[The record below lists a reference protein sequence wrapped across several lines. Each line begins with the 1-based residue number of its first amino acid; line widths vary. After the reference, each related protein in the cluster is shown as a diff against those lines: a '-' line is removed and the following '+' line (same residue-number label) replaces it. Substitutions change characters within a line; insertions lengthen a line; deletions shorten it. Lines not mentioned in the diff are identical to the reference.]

1 MITRSHPTIRLL
13 QSGVPGLDAVLGGGV
28 PEYSFNLIAGD
39 PGAGKS
45 TLAQQI
51 AFSRGSAD
59 APALYFTVL
68 GEPPLKMLRHA
79 QHYSFFDE
87 AKVGTAV
94 RFVNLSAEA
103 MDHDLGS
110 IMKHMIAEV
119 EQVNPAIVIVDS
131 FRTVAH
137 ASDSESQLQEFV
149 QRLAL
154 HLTGW
159 QATTFL
165 VGEYDLDEAHGNPIF
180 TIADGILWLTQQI
193 ERNACVR
200 RMRVA
205 KMRASATMPGLHTF
219 VISEDGICIFPRIL
233 PRTAPRP
240 DRHEAPR
247 ASTGIEGLDGLM
259 SGGIPVGQS
268 ALFVGPSGSGKSLFA
283 RHFIAA
289 GAAAG
294 EPGIIAVFEEHP
306 GEYLAR
312 ASGFGPDLT
321 PFIER
326 GLVEVLYLR
335 SLDLTVD
342 EALAEI
348 RSAVDRKKARRV
360 AIDSLSEFELA
371 LAPSFRDDFR
381 ESLFRTI
388 TALTGL
394 GATVLMTVD
403 IVQSSTELAL
413 SPHITEFLADVLVLQ
428 RYVEHGGKLE
438 KVLTVVKMRTSR
450 HDTSIRRYAME
461 ASGIVVGQP
470 VRAEGGV
477 LPGVP
482 LVRSEDP
489 SAASAK
495 PTGVEEAALPGLTRE
510 ETALLAALRKLGETD
525 ARALARR
532 SRLKGAA
539 LSLALDRLRQLEYVN
554 AVRRKGVTLFRAKMS
569 KS

>member
-1 MITRSHPTIRLL
+1 MTTRRNPTIRLL
-13 QSGVPGLDAVLGGGV
+13 PSGVPGLDTVLGGGL
-28 PEYSFNLIAGD
+28 PEYSFNLIAGG
-39 PGAGKS
+39 PGAGKT

-51 AFSRGSAD
+51 AFSRATPE

-68 GEPPLKMLRHA
+68 GEPPLKMLRHV
-79 QHYSFFDE
+79 QQYSFFDE
-87 AKVGTAV
+87 NKVGGAV

-103 MDHDLGS
+103 MDRDLGS
-110 IMKHMIAEV
+110 IMKRMLAEV
-119 EQVNPAIVIVDS
+119 EEVHPGTVVVDS

-137 ASDSESQLQEFV
+137 ATSSEVQLQEFV

-165 VGEYDLDEAHGNPIF
+165 VGEYETAESHSNPIF
-180 TIADGILWLTQQI
+180 TIADGILWLTQTV

-200 RMRVA
+200 RMQVA

-219 VISEDGICIFPRIL
+219 VISSDGIRVFPRIL
-233 PRTAPRP
+233 PRAEPRTP
-240 DRHEAPR
+240 AREGAR
-247 ASTGIEGLDGLM
+247 ASTGIETLDAMM
-259 SGGIPVGQS
+259 SGGIPAGES

-312 ASGFGPDLT
+312 ASTFGPDLA

-342 EALAEI
+342 EALAAL
-348 RSAVDRKKARRV
+348 RLAVERKKARRV
-360 AIDSLSEFELA
+360 AIDSLSGFELA
-371 LAPSFRDDFR
+371 LAPSYRDDFR
-381 ESLFRTI
+381 ESLFRTT

-394 GATVLMTVD
+394 GVTVLMTTD
-403 IVQSSTELAL
+403 IVQSFTELGL

-428 RYVEHGGKLE
+428 RYVELHGRLE
-438 KVLTVVKMRTSR
+438 KVLAVVKMRNSQ
-450 HDTSIRRYAME
+450 HDPSVRRYSIGPA
-461 ASGIVVGQP
+461 GVVVGEP
-470 VRAEGGV
+470 FSGYAGVLTGIPLVRAET
-477 LPGVP
+477 
-482 LVRSEDP
+482 P
-489 SAASAK
+489 SATK
-495 PTGVEEAALPGLTRE
+495 
-510 ETALLAALRKLGETD
+510 
-525 ARALARR
+525 
-532 SRLKGAA
+532 
-539 LSLALDRLRQLEYVN
+539 
-554 AVRRKGVTLFRAKMS
+554 RKGIARPRKKTRRR
-569 KS
+569 